1 MKQPI
6 GKATLL
12 LWCGAGLVI
21 AAALWQIRIGLDAG
35 THIPETDTANLWL
48 LPGEEESVVQ
58 VGDNPLL
65 VPLSRLS
72 TNRLRSWG
80 SRLQGKRL
88 LLRVDPRVSIGDVAA
103 VQQRLSKAIPDAGP
117 ADWIVV
123 SSPRKRHSKS

>member
-6 GKATLL
+6 GKVTLL

-21 AAALWQIRIGLDAG
+21 AGALWQIRTGLTTG
-35 THIPETDTANLWL
+35 TRIPQANTANLWL
-48 LPGEEESVVQ
+48 LPGEEEPVVQ

-65 VPLSRLS
+65 IPLTQLS
-72 TNRLRSWG
+72 TKRLRSWG

-103 VQQRLSKAIPDAGP
+103 VQQRLREALPNAGP
-117 ADWIVV
+117 ADWIIF
-123 SSPRKRHSKS
+123 SSSRERRSKS

>member
-21 AAALWQIRIGLDAG
+21 AGALWQIRIGLDAG
-35 THIPETDTANLWL
+35 THIPETNTANLWL

-88 LLRVDPRVSIGDVAA
+88 LLRVDPRVSIGDVAT
-103 VQQRLSKAIPDAGP
+103 VQQRLSKAIPDAGL